1 MCGKHATALNLELK
15 KILILE
21 QLNDESFFSMS
32 LEIQNFKKENSE
44 NVSYRNVRT
53 ISACVG
59 LAYIFV
65 MLSYI
70 ILTCSH
76 FYALDLVKS
85 DERAHLFAK

>member
-1 MCGKHATALNLELK
+1 MKAFSLCLLK
-15 KILILE
+15 FRIL
-21 QLNDESFFSMS
+21 
-32 LEIQNFKKENSE
+32 KKENSE